1 MASFEYSELEGNGSI
16 LKAVE
21 YLRML
26 PKWKEKP
33 GTLRSGYVEYA
44 EILCRHLLSLYGK
57 LEGKPLAE
65 VIELS
70 ETLDPIK
77 AERVAQVELEN
88 VGGKVKEYDRAL
100 NEWHLELAMLRDLVN
115 ELLWQ
120 MEGAEWMKSA
130 SHIAGHRFSHLV
142 ETCPFPSSYQIAA

>member
-1 MASFEYSELEGNGSI
+1 MAGLEYSELQGNEVI

-44 EILCRHLLSLYGK
+44 ELMARHLVNLYGK
-57 LEGKPLAE
+57 LEGKPLKE

-70 ETLDPIK
+70 ESIDPIQ
-77 AERVAQVELEN
+77 AEKVAQVELQN

-100 NEWHLELAMLRDLVN
+100 NEWHLELAMLRDLIDHILD
-115 ELLWQ
+115 EL
-120 MEGAEWMKSA
+120 EGPDWMTSSA
-130 SHIAGHRFSHLV
+130 HIAQERFLHLV
-142 ETCPFPSSYQIAA
+142 ESCPFPGSYQIAA

>member
-1 MASFEYSELEGNGSI
+1 MAGLEYSELQGNECI

-33 GTLRSGYVEYA
+33 GTLRSGFVEYA
-44 EILCRHLLSLYGK
+44 ELLARHLVKLYGD
-57 LEGKPLAE
+57 LEGKPISE

-70 ETLDPIK
+70 ETIDPIK
-77 AERVAQVELEN
+77 AEKVAQVELQN
-88 VGGKVKEYDRAL
+88 VDGKVKEYDRAL

-120 MEGAEWMKSA
+120 MEGEEWMKSA
-130 SHIAGHRFSHLV
+130 GHIAGNRFSHLV
-142 ETCPFPSSYQIAA
+142 ETCPFPKADHSAA

>member
-1 MASFEYSELEGNGSI
+1 MAGLEYSELQGNECI

-33 GTLRSGYVEYA
+33 GTLRSGFVEYA
-44 EILCRHLLSLYGK
+44 ELLARHLVKLYGD
-57 LEGKPLAE
+57 LEGKPISE

-70 ETLDPIK
+70 ESIDPIK
-77 AERVAQVELEN
+77 AEKVAQVELSN
-88 VGGKVKEYDRAL
+88 VGDKVKEYDRAL

-120 MEGAEWMKSA
+120 MEGEEWMKSA
-130 SHIAGHRFSHLV
+130 SHIAGNRFSQLV
-142 ETCPFPSSYQIAA
+142 ETCPFPGAYQIAA